1 MRVILKIA
9 HTLIKT
15 KTKYK
20 NKMTEYRKNIFHLDC
35 HEMHLLQL
43 CSFKGRGI
51 YLIILEN
58 WNLILIFN
66 QINSM

>member
-20 NKMTEYRKNIFHLDC
+20 NKMTEYRKTFFIWIVIKCIYFSFA
-35 HEMHLLQL
+35 QL
-43 CSFKGRGI
+43 KVKEFI
-51 YLIILEN
+51 
-58 WNLILIFN
+58 
-66 QINSM
+66 